1 MPYIGTEI
9 SPTGKPINAK
19 GTLINKYRNLK
30 RSYRDINAE
39 PCETEG
45 VPESEFL
52 AHDLCESKSWLACNV
67 ESWSEVMEQWNK
79 TFSRRQQSNTKAV
92 AEFLQQYP
100 ILKLNK
106 APTLV
111 ELDSNRLYTCG
122 EVLMLHWDEL
132 LKRIKD
138 FSLQKDKIPSYFRQ

>member
-1 MPYIGTEI
+1 MV
-9 SPTGKPINAK
+9 
-19 GTLINKYRNLK
+19 
-30 RSYRDINAE
+30 DIIFGF
-39 PCETEG
+39 TF
-45 VPESEFL
+45 SD
-52 AHDLCESKSWLACNV
+52 DLCESKSWLACNV

-111 ELDSNRLYTCG
+111 CTFDITNFCDKY
-122 EVLMLHWDEL
+122 
-132 LKRIKD
+132 
-138 FSLQKDKIPSYFRQ
+138 SLVAG